1 MQKQKKIL
9 TLLIGALIWGAP
21 ILAEEQT
28 NLLKNSSFEQHSCN
42 FIGCSFDDWTTPLG
56 QATANETDK
65 IDGDISLSLDIKS
78 NFTLDNPVSLSDDQY
93 EAGTGFKIVMYYK
106 VTAITEGSAVKSD
119 CYWEAKAGATNVDE
133 IKAHDAEVLTQV
145 IASSVTPGWD
155 SIVIETTKPEKSANL
170 RIRVYIPKGTKML
183 LDAFRVEQKPAEEIQ
198 EPVISVLPKTLNSVT
213 ANLGDTVQ
221 FAPIKISH
229 ANVSGATSFEL
240 TYTDADLF
248 RLSQSSL
255 AADQS
260 ECELIVSYIP
270 TKAGTHKAVLN
281 IDNSAHPSLFQ
292 SITLN
297 ASCVDTTAKPVI
309 TVTPAVVPIF
319 ETVVGKQISGKITVK
334 SENCTGYV
342 YLKVDHVKGQA
353 FTIVESMLAKNF
365 ETDVHIYFTPLEE
378 GTYQS
383 TITIS
388 SENATPV
395 VVTLNGQAN
404 AKSEETIDWKTQF
417 SWDLTNPK
425 AFLNEDFENSKH
437 NETLILEGWQNVA
450 PLDERPWWGY
460 DENRATPP
468 RGNNKCAKATAYQYG
483 KDSTGIWEMWLA
495 TPVLDYKNAQGKVF
509 TFDVM
514 AEYLPE
520 EGSNTT
526 FEVYYVD
533 PTNPDS
539 ILFQNLTGSF
549 AIPTTSS
556 ENEKWYTF
564 HLNLTNQEYIADAFC
579 IAFRYAGPNGGQG
592 AVTYFVDNVS
602 WGRTDLPTIT
612 PNVTMIID
620 SLAVVGEERIIG
632 TFSVATANLTDLVH
646 MEIAGA
652 NYNRFKLS
660 SESLPAEGGIVAVGF
675 KGEEEGVHQAYIRL
689 YSKGAADVF
698 IPIAVLCKAAQG
710 IEDVQKDELQC
721 TKVLR
726 DGQLY
731 IVKNGKIYNAVGT
744 LVK

>member
-1 MQKQKKIL
+1 MKLKQ
-9 TLLIGALIWGAP
+9 TFVLLLSALLVWGAP
-21 ILAEEQT
+21 LAAENV
-28 NLLKNSSFEQHSCN
+28 NLLKNGSFEEHSCN
-42 FIGCSFDDWTTPLG
+42 IIGCSFEDWTTPLG
-56 QATANETDK
+56 QCTAEETDK
-65 IDGDISLSLDIKS
+65 IDGEISLSLDVKS
-78 NFTLDNPVSLSDDQY
+78 NYTIDNPVPLSDDQY
-93 EAGTGFKIVMYYK
+93 EAGTSFKIVMYYK
-106 VTAITEGSAVKSD
+106 VTAIADGSTVKSD

-145 IASSVTPGWD
+145 MADTIMPAWD
-155 SIVIETTKPEKSANL
+155 SIVMVTTKPEKSSNL
-170 RIRVYIPKGTKML
+170 RIRVYIPKSTKIL
-183 LDAFRVEQKPAEEIQ
+183 LDAFRVEQMPKEEPK
-198 EPVISVLPKTLNSVT
+198 EPVISVLPKTLSSVT

-221 FAPIKISH
+221 FAPIKISQ
-229 ANVSGATSFEL
+229 ANVTGATTFEL
-240 TYTDADLF
+240 TYTDADQF
-248 RLSQSSL
+248 RLSQNSL

-281 IDNSAHPSLFQ
+281 IDNTAHPSLFQ

-309 TVTPAVVPIF
+309 TVTPSVVPTF
-319 ETVVGKQISGKITVK
+319 ETTVGKQISGKITVK
-334 SENCTGYV
+334 SENCTDFI
-342 YLKVDHVKGQA
+342 YLKVDHIQGQA

-365 ETDVHIYFTPLEE
+365 ESEVTIYFTPLEE

-388 SENATPV
+388 SQNATPV
-395 VVTLNGQAN
+395 VVTLNGKAN
-404 AKSEETIDWKTQF
+404 AKSEETIDWKTKF
-417 SWDLTNPK
+417 TWDLSQPK
-425 AFLNEDFENSKH
+425 ALLNEDFETSSH

-450 PLDERPWWGY
+450 PLDARPWWGY

-483 KDSTGIWEMWLA
+483 KSSTGIWEMWLV

-520 EGSNTT
+520 EGSSTT

-539 ILFQNLTGSF
+539 IFFQNLTGSF
-549 AIPTTSS
+549 SIPATGD

-564 HLNLTNQEYIADAFC
+564 HLNLTNQENIADAFC
-579 IAFRYAGPNGGQG
+579 IAFRYAGPNGGDG
-592 AVTYFVDNVS
+592 AVTYFLDNIS

-612 PNVTMIID
+612 PSVTSIVD
-620 SLAVVGEERIIG
+620 SLAIVGQERVIG
-632 TFSVATANLTDLVH
+632 SFSVATSNLTEPVY

-652 NYNRFKLS
+652 NYNRFKIS
-660 SESLPAEGGIVAVGF
+660 SETVPAEGGVVAVAF

-698 IPIAVLCKAAQG
+698 IPMAVLCKAAQG
-710 IEDVQKDELQC
+710 IEDVQRNNLQC
-721 TKVLR
+721 TKFIEN
-726 DGQLY
+726 GQLF
-731 IVKNGKIYNAVGT
+731 IEKNGKLFNVLGRP
-744 LVK
+744 VR